1 MTFGPEQ
8 AVSEERRE
16 QRRSGVLWI
25 LVSLVLAITLGVAY
39 RTDDRAD
46 KQATQIHTLQGQVEI
61 NGQIANGGKAAAEE
75 ANRRLAA
82 AGKPTV
88 AVPTASPVAPTTAP
102 TSGLNL
108 DDVRA
113 VVAIELAN
121 HKVTLT
127 EAEVSQ
133 IARVAASLIPKPKDG
148 VTPTAAQL
156 QPLVTATVAAY
167 CTSDRCVGKQGPT
180 GPAGGEGRQGPD
192 GKDAPAVTDEQ
203 LYAQAQKA
211 LMAYCSLDS
220 KPCQGPTGPTGPTG
234 PEGPQGPAGKDA
246 VSIDDTDCVGTGA
259 DSYWRIHYSDGT
271 TGTSL
276 GPCRIDVAPTSAPPT

>member
-16 QRRSGVLWI
+16 QRRSGVIWI
-25 LVSLVLAITLGVAY
+25 SVSLILAITLGVAY

-46 KQATQIHTLQGQVEI
+46 GQGAQIHTLQGQVEI
-61 NGQIANGGKAAAEE
+61 NGQIANGAKAAAEE

-88 AVPTASPVAPTTAP
+88 AVPTASPVGPPTAAPTT
-102 TSGLNL
+102 GLSL

-127 EAEVSQ
+127 EAEISQ
-133 IARVAASLIPKPKDG
+133 IARVAVSLIPKPKDG

-167 CTSDRCVGKQGPT
+167 CTSDRCVGKAGPT
-180 GPAGGEGRQGPD
+180 GPAGGVGRQGAD

-203 LYAQAQKA
+203 LYEQAQKA
-211 LMAYCSLDS
+211 LLAYCSLDS
-220 KPCQGPTGPTGPTG
+220 KPCQGPT
-234 PEGPQGPAGKDA
+234 GPQGPAGKDA
-246 VSIDDTDCVGTGA
+246 VSIDDTDCVGDGSE
-259 DSYWRIHYSDGT
+259 SYWRIHYSDGT
-271 TGTSL
+271 TGTST
-276 GPCRIDVAPTSAPPT
+276 GPCRVEIVPPVTPPT

>member
-113 VVAIELAN
+113 VVAMELAN

-167 CTSDRCVGKQGPT
+167 CTGDRCVGKQGPT

-192 GKDAPAVTDEQ
+192 
-203 LYAQAQKA
+203 
-211 LMAYCSLDS
+211 CSLDS
-220 KPCQGPTGPTGPTG
+220 KPCQGPPGPSG